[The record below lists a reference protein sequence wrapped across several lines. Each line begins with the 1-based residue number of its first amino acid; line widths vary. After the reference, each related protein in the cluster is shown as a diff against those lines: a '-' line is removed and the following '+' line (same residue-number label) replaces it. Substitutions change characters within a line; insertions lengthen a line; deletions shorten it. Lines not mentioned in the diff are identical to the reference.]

1 MDAYL
6 TIVGKREVRQ
16 YQQRAIPEA
25 VLTQILEAGR
35 ASGSSRNRQP
45 WRFIVI
51 TDRTRLRDVST
62 SMARPANLSDAAAA
76 IVVAVANARAAF
88 DAGRTA
94 QNMMLAAWTL
104 GIGTC
109 PNTPMD
115 EAALKATLGLPP
127 EMVVPTVLS
136 MGYPGPGERR
146 PLRRADPGGVLKR
159 INRLPL
165 AEVVH
170 RETYRA

>member
-6 TIVGKREVRQ
+6 TIIGKREVRR
-16 YQQRAIPEA
+16 YQDRPIPEA
-25 VLTQILEAGR
+25 VLAQILEAGR

-62 SMARPANLSDAAAA
+62 FMARPVNVSDAAAA
-76 IVVAVANARAAF
+76 IVIALANARAAF
-88 DAGRTA
+88 DGGRTA

-104 GIGTC
+104 GVGTC

-115 EAALKATLGLPP
+115 EAALKAALGLPE
-127 EMVVPTVLS
+127 EMAVPTVLS
-136 MGYPGPGERR
+136 LGYPAAGERR
-146 PLRRADPGGVLKR
+146 PLRRADPAGVLKR

-165 AEVVH
+165 ADLVR
-170 RETYRA
+170 RETSRG

>member
-45 WRFIVI
+45 WRFIII
-51 TDRTRLRDVST
+51 TDRVRLRDVST
-62 SMARPANLSDAAAA
+62 SMARPANISGAAAA

-115 EAALKATLGLPP
+115 EASLKTALGLPQ

-136 MGYPGPGERR
+136 MGYPAPGERR
-146 PLRRADPGGVLKR
+146 PLRKADPAGVLKR

-170 RETYRA
+170 REAYRA